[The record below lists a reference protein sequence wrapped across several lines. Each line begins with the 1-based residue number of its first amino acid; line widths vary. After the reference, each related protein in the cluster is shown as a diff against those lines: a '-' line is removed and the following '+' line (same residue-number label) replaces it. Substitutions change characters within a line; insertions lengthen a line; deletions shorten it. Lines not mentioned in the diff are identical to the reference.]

1 MNPIDDLFREGLSG
15 HAGQVPT
22 DMWTRINAGKTPV
35 APIGEGIDEL
45 FAGKLAD
52 RAGEVPTDMWARI
65 AAVGAT
71 TVPEGVDI
79 DQTFADKLREAE
91 GEIPAGMWHRIWQA
105 TAAPAVY
112 TYRRWL
118 FAGLAAL
125 LLLSGVAW
133 WQLAGDVVPVEELP
147 VPTEVEVAA
156 NEGAMAD
163 LSTDDQATLA
173 TDQTE
178 NLIPGEREASVTV
191 VAQSGANAG
200 ATTGVKAKEAT
211 PLVPQAADEVT
222 VGEPAQEKRPTIAV
236 RQAATSDQD
245 EALPVK
251 MIPVA
256 NTVPVANA
264 AEAATATH
272 MEGITVGTQA
282 LSSRSLALLPLE
294 EAYPEIKRRHRVKPL
309 ENSSFRAAPRHRFQT
324 EFLFGVAYAN
334 QDFSVADEANRL
346 LLSAREV
353 SEYPEASYQV
363 TLRTNYRIGE
373 HLLLTGGFTYTEIR
387 NQLEYQQVFNGLS
400 TDVRIN
406 NSIRLLEAPLLL
418 GYRLPGR
425 RLHVAL
431 NAGPVINLSTS
442 ARGRFLSP
450 DAPQPL
456 DLATDGNYRRH
467 IGVGLMTSL
476 STTYRIGDKE
486 PFLLVVEP
494 FFKTYPGAFTVK
506 GAPLREK
513 YWVAGLQLGIR
524 KEF

>member
-200 ATTGVKAKEAT
+200 A
-211 PLVPQAADEVT
+211 
-222 VGEPAQEKRPTIAV
+222 
-236 RQAATSDQD
+236 
-245 EALPVK
+245 
-251 MIPVA
+251 
-256 NTVPVANA
+256 
-264 AEAATATH
+264 
-272 MEGITVGTQA
+272 
-282 LSSRSLALLPLE
+282 
-294 EAYPEIKRRHRVKPL
+294 
-309 ENSSFRAAPRHRFQT
+309 
-324 EFLFGVAYAN
+324 
-334 QDFSVADEANRL
+334 
-346 LLSAREV
+346 RE
-353 SEYPEASYQV
+353 
-363 TLRTNYRIGE
+363 R
-373 HLLLTGGFTYTEIR
+373 
-387 NQLEYQQVFNGLS
+387 
-400 TDVRIN
+400 
-406 NSIRLLEAPLLL
+406 
-418 GYRLPGR
+418 
-425 RLHVAL
+425 
-431 NAGPVINLSTS
+431 
-442 ARGRFLSP
+442 
-450 DAPQPL
+450 
-456 DLATDGNYRRH
+456 
-467 IGVGLMTSL
+467 
-476 STTYRIGDKE
+476 
-486 PFLLVVEP
+486 
-494 FFKTYPGAFTVK
+494 
-506 GAPLREK
+506 
-513 YWVAGLQLGIR
+513 
-524 KEF
+524 